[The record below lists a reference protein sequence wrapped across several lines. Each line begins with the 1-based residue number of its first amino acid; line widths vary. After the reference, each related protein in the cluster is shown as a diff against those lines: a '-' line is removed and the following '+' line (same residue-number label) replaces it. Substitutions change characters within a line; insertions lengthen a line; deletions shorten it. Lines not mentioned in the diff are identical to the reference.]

1 MSDTVIKVESL
12 HKKFCQSLKR
22 SLFYGTIDATKS
34 IFGFPIE
41 NVDLRKKEFWALQ
54 DINFEL
60 KRGETLGLIG
70 QNGSGKTTLLRL
82 INGIFPPDKGKI
94 AINGRIGALISI
106 GAGFHP
112 YMTGREN
119 IYLNGTILGMA
130 SAEIKRRFD
139 EIVDFAEI
147 GDFIDSPV
155 ATYSSGMTV
164 RLGFAIAI
172 HCEPDIL
179 LIDEILAVG
188 DVSYVGKCYNRI
200 SQLQENGSGIILVT
214 HNTQAILDFCQ
225 RGILLNK
232 GKQLFEASASEAI
245 KNYEILLNREKLNK
259 KENYNKEIST
269 EKSVIKSRCF
279 IMGLENSAD
288 NEVSSDQ
295 PVTFC
300 YEIISEVD
308 LENSYITF
316 HIFTAQGLPLVHIRN
331 DIDNLGPLRIQRG
344 NNQINITIAGLKL
357 EGGSYPCSFVL
368 INRDD
373 NKPVLD
379 HAFLNPGLLVKG
391 YKKNDN
397 ILKVDRKWEVFNNQ
411 KQIV

>member
-1 MSDTVIKVESL
+1 M
-12 HKKFCQSLKR
+12 
-22 SLFYGTIDATKS
+22 
-34 IFGFPIE
+34 FGFPID
-41 NVDLRKKEFWALQ
+41 NVYLRKKEFWALQ

-82 INGIFPPDKGKI
+82 INGIFPLDKGKI
-94 AINGRIGALISI
+94 TINGRIGALIAV

-112 YMTGREN
+112 HMTGREN

-130 SAEIKRRFD
+130 KNEINRKLD
-139 EIVDFAEI
+139 SIINFAEI

-179 LIDEILAVG
+179 LVDEILAVG
-188 DVSYVGKCYNRI
+188 DVSFVGKCYNKI
-200 SQLQENGSGIILVT
+200 NQLQENGTGIILVT

-225 RGILLNK
+225 RGILLNN
-232 GKQLFEASASEAI
+232 GKQLFDTTTSKAI

-259 KENYNKEIST
+259 RENNNIEISA
-269 EKSVIKSRCF
+269 EKNIIKSRCF
-279 IMGLENSAD
+279 IKGLENSAD

-300 YEIISEVD
+300 YEIISELD
-308 LENSYITF
+308 LDIAYVTF
-316 HIFTAQGLPLVHIRN
+316 VISTSQGILLINIRN
-331 DIDNLGPLRIQRG
+331 DLDNMGVIKIKKGINLV
-344 NNQINITIAGLKL
+344 NITISALNL
-357 EGGSYPCSFVL
+357 EGGSYPCYFVL
-368 INRDD
+368 FNREDD
-373 NKPVLD
+373 KPVLD
-379 HAFLNPGLLVKG
+379 HAFLNPGLIIKG
-391 YKKNDN
+391 VKKNDN
-397 ILKVDRKWEVFNNQ
+397 IIIVERKWEIIN
-411 KQIV
+411 